1 MEKLFLPMNCQRF
14 SHISDGSMEVTLIF
28 VILSTIL
35 LWAVIGSKGN
45 WALKMAAIFV
55 TLMFS
60 LNIMRSLENL
70 SGWPSEDDL
79 PNQFLV
85 HWVMVEEPSKEF
97 KTDGGIYLWVQNL
110 DNETYEVLEFFKNN
124 EDFQPRAY
132 RLDYSAELHEM
143 ALKMRLRLLDGR
155 PILGMNEEE
164 FNELNSPDRLLQML
178 LEDNKKKQIGSIHN
192 DDSDDLFFCELPP
205 SGAQQKQD

>member
-1 MEKLFLPMNCQRF
+1 
-14 SHISDGSMEVTLIF
+14 MEVTLIF

>member
-1 MEKLFLPMNCQRF
+1 MNYQNPL
-14 SHISDGSMEVTLIF
+14 HISDGSMEVTLIF

-45 WALKMAAIFV
+45 WTLKMAAIFV

-164 FNELNSPDRLLQML
+164 FNELNSPDRLLQLL

-192 DDSDDLFFCELPP
+192 DDSDDLFFYELPP
-205 SGAQQKQD
+205 SGAQQK

>member
-1 MEKLFLPMNCQRF
+1 MNYQNPL
-14 SHISDGSMEVTLIF
+14 HISDGSMEVTLIF

-155 PILGMNEEE
+155 PILGMKEEE